1 MSDSNKSNVTR
12 RTLLKAGA
20 ALPLLGV
27 AAPAILAQGAK
38 TPTKV
43 LDFLTYAD
51 VAKAEQEGQFVF
63 YCHENEAGTAAIME
77 GFGKDF
83 PKIKTS
89 YVRAQTGALYN
100 KILSERSAGR
110 FDVDV
115 IQLSDVAPAV
125 DFEKSGG
132 YELYVG
138 PETPPTRRTTLST
151 PAGSFFW
158 TGVTFAGIAYNKTKV
173 KPQEAPKTYKDITI
187 RAAATRSAA
196 RFPRPASSTCSGTL
210 LRKIYGNDFWKEFAK
225 QRPRAFDS
233 RVQLFDRLA
242 KGDDDITRDRRIFG
256 LRALQGQ
263 GRRRGV
269 RRARRGA
276 GRDAA
281 DRRRGEQGAASGSRQ
296 AVRRLGDVEPRPEIL
311 PGSTRTS
318 ITARCATT
326 RRRCRPGRSSPTQAD
341 LPDGLGRLRGKQR
354 DVFNK
359 EWNAMLGL

>member
-1 MSDSNKSNVTR
+1 MTR
-12 RTLLKAGA
+12 RITRRRLLQAGA
-20 ALPLLGV
+20 ALAAVPLV
-27 AAPAILAQGAK
+27 APRVLAQGGK

-43 LDFLTYAD
+43 LDFTTYAD
-51 VAKAEQEGQFVF
+51 VAKAEAEGQFVF

-115 IQLSDVAPAV
+115 LQLSDVAPAV
-125 DFEKSGG
+125 DFEKRGG

-138 PETPPTRRTTLST
+138 PNMDGYKKEYLSATPG
-151 PAGSFFW
+151 AYFW
-158 TGVTFAGIAYNKTKV
+158 TGVTFAGLAYNKQKV
-173 KPQEAPKTYKDITI
+173 KPEEAPKTYKDILN
-187 RAAATRSAA
+187 
-196 RFPRPASSTCSGTL
+196 PRWRNQISCKISSSGIQYVQWYL
-210 LRKIYGNDFWKEFAK
+210 LRQIYGNDFWKEFAK

-242 KGDDDITRDRRIFG
+242 KGDDQMT
-256 LRALQGQ
+256 ALAEYSAYVLYKQ
-263 GRRRGV
+263 
-269 RRARRGA
+269 RGA
-276 GRDAA
+276 
-281 DRRRGEQGAASGSRQ
+281 
-296 AVRRLGDVEPRPEIL
+296 DVEFVGPPEGLVATPLIVGAVSKAPHPEAAKL
-311 PGSTRTS
+311 FVDWAMSNRGQKFYQDHPNLYYGSLRGD
-318 ITARCATT
+318 APAM
-326 RRRCRPGRSSPTQAD
+326 PTGQ
-341 LPDGLGRLRGKQR
+341 RLSDYKLIYPTDWDDYGKQR